1 MYFCCSKPSIVLKD
15 LHIIAFTHRN
25 LDVNKIGLLHIEKE
39 DQFEHLNRVKQVLQ
53 LDELQFLSTCNRV
66 EITFVKQHKLD
77 ADYVHQ
83 ILSLIYPK
91 LVPIQLE
98 EFVHRSET
106 YSGKAAVK
114 HALSVATSIDSMIVG
129 EREIITQV
137 RTSFEHCRTLGLTGD
152 FIRLLMKQV
161 IQTAKQVYTET
172 SISTKPVSVVSL
184 AYHHM
189 KRMNIPM
196 DARILIIGAGVTN
209 TTMCRFL
216 KKHGFRNF
224 HVFNRTLER
233 AEKLA
238 TEIKGSAYSL
248 SELNQFSHGFD
259 VIISCTAAKH
269 HVLSPELY
277 TFLLQNESH
286 ERVVIDLAI
295 PQDLDATILSA
306 HPINYLSIEYLQKIS
321 NENLKERS
329 KEILHVEQIITDS
342 MESFE
347 NLFKER
353 NVEIA
358 MKDVPQQVKDIKNM
372 AYETVF
378 REDLDQLDPQA
389 KELLDKIIGYMEKKY
404 ISGPMK
410 LAKEIILKNAN

>member
-106 YSGKAAVK
+106 YSGKVAVQ
-114 HALSVATSIDSMIVG
+114 HALSVASSIDSMIVG

-137 RTSFEHCRTLGLTGD
+137 RTSFEHCRALGLTGD

-295 PQDLDATILSA
+295 PQDLDASILSA

-329 KEILHVEQIITDS
+329 KEILHVEQIIADS

-353 NVEIA
+353 KVEIA

-372 AYETVF
+372 AYDTVF

>member
-1 MYFCCSKPSIVLKD
+1 M
-15 LHIIAFTHRN
+15 
-25 LDVNKIGLLHIEKE
+25 
-39 DQFEHLNRVKQVLQ
+39 
-53 LDELQFLSTCNRV
+53 
-66 EITFVKQHKLD
+66 
-77 ADYVHQ
+77 
-83 ILSLIYPK
+83 
-91 LVPIQLE
+91 
-98 EFVHRSET
+98 
-106 YSGKAAVK
+106 
-114 HALSVATSIDSMIVG
+114 
-129 EREIITQV
+129 
-137 RTSFEHCRTLGLTGD
+137 GLTGD

-161 IQTAKQVYTET
+161 IQCAKQVYTET

-189 KRMNIPM
+189 KRMNIPL

-224 HVFNRTLER
+224 HVFNRTHER

-238 TEIKGSAYSL
+238 NEIKGTAYAL
-248 SELNQFSHGFD
+248 SELGKFDKGFD
-259 VIISCTAAKH
+259 VIITCTAAKH
-269 HVLSPELY
+269 HVLTPELY
-277 TFLLQNESH
+277 EFILQNEAH
-286 ERVVIDLAI
+286 ERVIIDLAI
-295 PQDLDATILSA
+295 PQDLDASILNA

-329 KEILHVEQIITDS
+329 KEILHVEQIIADA
-342 MESFE
+342 MEAFE

-353 NVEIA
+353 KVEIA
-358 MKDVPQQVKDIKNM
+358 MKDVPQQVKEIKNM

>member
-1 MYFCCSKPSIVLKD
+1 MLSKTIIVLKD

-39 DQFEHLNRVKQVLQ
+39 DQLTHLDRLKQELK

-98 EFVHRSET
+98 EFVHRAEIF
-106 YSGKAAVK
+106 SGKTAVK
-114 HALSVATSIDSMIVG
+114 HALSVASSIDSMIVG

-137 RTSFEHCRTLGLTGD
+137 RLAYEHCRDLGLTGD

-161 IQTAKQVYTET
+161 IQCAKQVYTET

-189 KRMNIPM
+189 KQMNIPL
-196 DARILIIGAGVTN
+196 DARILIVGAGVTN

-224 HVFNRTLER
+224 HVFNRTHER

-238 TEIKGSAYSL
+238 NEIKGSAYAL
-248 SELNQFSHGFD
+248 SELGKFDKGFD
-259 VIISCTAAKH
+259 VIITCTAAKH
-269 HVLSPELY
+269 HVLKPELY
-277 TFLLQNESH
+277 AFLLQDEAH
-286 ERVVIDLAI
+286 ERVIIDLAI
-295 PQDLDATILSA
+295 PQDLDASILDA

-329 KEILHVEQIITDS
+329 KEILHVEKIIAAS
-342 MESFE
+342 MEAFE

-353 NVEIA
+353 KVEIA
-358 MKDVPQQVKDIKNM
+358 MKDVPQQVKEIKNM

>member
-1 MYFCCSKPSIVLKD
+1 MLPKILIVLKD

-25 LDVNKIGLLHIEKE
+25 LDVTKIGLLHIEKE
-39 DQFEHLNRVKQVLQ
+39 AQLDQLSRVKKELE

-66 EITFVKQHKLD
+66 EITFVKQHNLD
-77 ADYVHQ
+77 SEYVHR
-83 ILSLIYPK
+83 ILSLIYSK

-98 EFVHRSET
+98 EFVHRAET
-106 YSGKAAVK
+106 YSGHAAVK
-114 HALSVATSIDSMIVG
+114 HALSVASSIDSMIVG

-137 RTSFEHCRTLGLTGD
+137 RMAFEHCRDLGFTGD

-161 IQTAKQVYTET
+161 IQCAKQVYTET

-189 KRMNIPM
+189 KKMNIPL

-233 AEKLA
+233 AEKLSN
-238 TEIKGSAYSL
+238 EIKGSAYSL
-248 SELNQFSHGFD
+248 SDLAIFDKGFD
-259 VIISCTAAKH
+259 VIITCTAANH
-269 HVLSPELY
+269 HVLTPELY
-277 TFLLQNESH
+277 SFLLQNEVH
-286 ERVVIDLAI
+286 ERVIIDLAI
-295 PQDLDATILSA
+295 PQDLDASILDA

-329 KEILHVEQIITDS
+329 KEILHVEEIIAAS
-342 MESFE
+342 MEAFE

-353 NVEIA
+353 KVEIA
-358 MKDVPQQVKDIKNM
+358 MKDVPQQVKEIRNM

>member
-1 MYFCCSKPSIVLKD
+1 MQSKILIVLKD

-39 DQFEHLNRVKQVLQ
+39 DQLGHLDRLKQALQ

-77 ADYVHQ
+77 EDYVHQ

-98 EFVHRSET
+98 EFVHRAEM
-106 YSGKAAVK
+106 YSGKKAVK
-114 HALSVATSIDSMIVG
+114 HALSVASSIDSMIVG

-137 RTSFEHCRTLGLTGD
+137 RLAYEHCRDLGLTGD
-152 FIRLLMKQV
+152 FIRLLIKQV
-161 IQTAKQVYTET
+161 IQCAKQVYTET

-189 KRMNIPM
+189 KQMNIPL

-224 HVFNRTLER
+224 HVFNRTHER

-238 TEIKGSAYSL
+238 NEIKGSAYSL
-248 SELNQFSHGFD
+248 SELGKFDKGFD
-259 VIISCTAAKH
+259 VIITCTAAKH
-269 HVLSPELY
+269 HVLTPELY
-277 TFLLQNESH
+277 EFILQNEAH
-286 ERVVIDLAI
+286 ERVIIDLAI
-295 PQDLDATILSA
+295 PQDLDASILNE

-329 KEILHVEQIITDS
+329 KEILHVEQIIAEA
-342 MESFE
+342 MEAFE

-353 NVEIA
+353 KVEIA
-358 MKDVPQQVKDIKNM
+358 MKDVPQQVKEIKNM

>member
-1 MYFCCSKPSIVLKD
+1 MQSKILIVLKD

-39 DQFEHLNRVKQVLQ
+39 DQLGHLDRLKQTLQ
-53 LDELQFLSTCNRV
+53 LNELQFLSTCNRV

-77 ADYVHQ
+77 SEFVHQ

-98 EFVHRSET
+98 EFVHRAET
-106 YSGKAAVK
+106 YSGKQAVN
-114 HALSVATSIDSMIVG
+114 HALSVASSIDSMIIG

-137 RTSFEHCRTLGLTGD
+137 RTSYEHCRDLGLTGD

-161 IQTAKQVYTET
+161 IQCAKQVYTET

-189 KRMNIPM
+189 KRMNIPL

-224 HVFNRTLER
+224 HVFNRTHER

-238 TEIKGSAYSL
+238 NEIKGTAYAL
-248 SELNQFSHGFD
+248 SELGKFDKGFD
-259 VIISCTAAKH
+259 VIITCTAAKH
-269 HVLSPELY
+269 HVLTPELY
-277 TFLLQNESH
+277 EFILQNEAH
-286 ERVVIDLAI
+286 ERVIIDLAI
-295 PQDLDATILSA
+295 PQDLDASILDA

-329 KEILHVEQIITDS
+329 KEILHVEQIIADA
-342 MESFE
+342 MEAFE

-353 NVEIA
+353 KVEIA
-358 MKDVPQQVKDIKNM
+358 MKDVPQQVKEIKNM

>member
-1 MYFCCSKPSIVLKD
+1 LQSKILIVLKD

-39 DQFEHLNRVKQVLQ
+39 DQLGHLDRLKQTLQ
-53 LDELQFLSTCNRV
+53 LNELQFLSTCNRV

-77 ADYVHQ
+77 SDYVHR

-98 EFVHRSET
+98 EFVHRAET
-106 YSGKAAVK
+106 YSGKQAVK
-114 HALSVATSIDSMIVG
+114 HALSVASSIDSMIIG

-137 RTSFEHCRTLGLTGD
+137 RTAFEHCRDLGLTGD

-161 IQTAKQVYTET
+161 IQCAKQVYTET

-189 KRMNIPM
+189 KRMNIPL

-224 HVFNRTLER
+224 HVFNRTHER

-238 TEIKGSAYSL
+238 KEIKGSAYAL
-248 SELNQFSHGFD
+248 SELGKYDKGFD
-259 VIISCTAAKH
+259 VIITCTAANH
-269 HVLSPELY
+269 HVLTPELY
-277 TFLLQNESH
+277 EFILQNEAH
-286 ERVVIDLAI
+286 ERVIIDLAI
-295 PQDLDATILSA
+295 PQDLDASILNA

-329 KEILHVEQIITDS
+329 KEILHVEQIIADA
-342 MESFE
+342 MEAFE

-353 NVEIA
+353 KVEIA
-358 MKDVPQQVKDIKNM
+358 MKDVPQQVKEIRNM
-372 AYETVF
+372 AYDTVF
-378 REDLDQLDPQA
+378 RDDLDQLDPQA

>member
-1 MYFCCSKPSIVLKD
+1 MQSKILIVLKD

-39 DQFEHLNRVKQVLQ
+39 DQLGHLDRLKQTLQ
-53 LDELQFLSTCNRV
+53 LNELQFLSTCNRV

-77 ADYVHQ
+77 SEYVHQ

-98 EFVHRSET
+98 EFVHRAET
-106 YSGKAAVK
+106 YSGKQAVN
-114 HALSVATSIDSMIVG
+114 HALSVASSIDSMIIG

-137 RTSFEHCRTLGLTGD
+137 RTSYEHCRDLGLTGD

-161 IQTAKQVYTET
+161 IQCAKQVYTET

-189 KRMNIPM
+189 KRMNIPL

-224 HVFNRTLER
+224 HVFNRTHER

-238 TEIKGSAYSL
+238 NEIKGTAYAL
-248 SELNQFSHGFD
+248 SELGKFDKGFD
-259 VIISCTAAKH
+259 VIITCTAAKH
-269 HVLSPELY
+269 HVLTPELY
-277 TFLLQNESH
+277 EFILQNEAH
-286 ERVVIDLAI
+286 ERVIIDLAI
-295 PQDLDATILSA
+295 PQDLDASILNA

-329 KEILHVEQIITDS
+329 KEILHVEQIIADA
-342 MESFE
+342 MEAFE

-353 NVEIA
+353 KVEIA
-358 MKDVPQQVKDIKNM
+358 MKDVPQQVKEIKNM

>member
-1 MYFCCSKPSIVLKD
+1 VLRD

-39 DQFEHLNRVKQVLQ
+39 DQLGHLDRLKQTLQ

-66 EITFVKQHKLD
+66 EITFVKQHRLD
-77 ADYVHQ
+77 SDYVHQ

-98 EFVHRSET
+98 EFVHRAET
-106 YSGKAAVK
+106 YSGKQAVK
-114 HALSVATSIDSMIVG
+114 HALSVASSIDSMIIG

-137 RTSFEHCRTLGLTGD
+137 RTSYEHCRDLGLTGD

-161 IQTAKQVYTET
+161 IQCAKQVYTET

-189 KRMNIPM
+189 KRMNIPL

-224 HVFNRTLER
+224 HVFNRTHER

-238 TEIKGSAYSL
+238 KEIKGSAYAL
-248 SELNQFSHGFD
+248 SELGKFDKGFD
-259 VIISCTAAKH
+259 VIITCTAANH
-269 HVLSPELY
+269 HVLTPELY
-277 TFLLQNESH
+277 EFILQNEVH
-286 ERVVIDLAI
+286 ERVIIDLAI
-295 PQDLDATILSA
+295 PQDLDASILNA

-329 KEILHVEQIITDS
+329 KEILHVEQIIADA
-342 MESFE
+342 MDAFE

-353 NVEIA
+353 KVEIA
-358 MKDVPQQVKDIKNM
+358 MKDVPQQVKEIKNM

>member
-1 MYFCCSKPSIVLKD
+1 MLSKILIVLKD

-39 DQFEHLNRVKQVLQ
+39 DQLGHLDRLKQTLQ
-53 LDELQFLSTCNRV
+53 LNELQFLSTCNRV

-77 ADYVHQ
+77 SDYVHR

-98 EFVHRSET
+98 EFVHRAET
-106 YSGKAAVK
+106 YSGKQAVK
-114 HALSVATSIDSMIVG
+114 HALSVASSIDSMIIG

-137 RTSFEHCRTLGLTGD
+137 RTAFEHCRELGLTGD

-161 IQTAKQVYTET
+161 IQCAKQVYTET

-189 KRMNIPM
+189 KRMNIPL

-224 HVFNRTLER
+224 HVFNRTHER

-238 TEIKGSAYSL
+238 KEIKGSAYAL
-248 SELNQFSHGFD
+248 SELGKYDKGFD
-259 VIISCTAAKH
+259 VIITCTAANH
-269 HVLSPELY
+269 HVLTPELY
-277 TFLLQNESH
+277 EFILQNEAH
-286 ERVVIDLAI
+286 ERVIIDLAI
-295 PQDLDATILSA
+295 PQDLDASILNA

-329 KEILHVEQIITDS
+329 KEILHVEQIIADA
-342 MESFE
+342 MEAFE

-353 NVEIA
+353 KVEIA
-358 MKDVPQQVKDIKNM
+358 MKDVPQQVKEIKNM
-372 AYETVF
+372 AYDTVF
-378 REDLDQLDPQA
+378 RDDLDQLDPQA